1 MESLGTFR
9 KCIESQCCA
18 RRRSISVVS
27 SSLQVTVEPNN
38 QTNIVQME
46 QRFRRQDHMPAFHHH
61 ELLHIWIFS
70 LSCPNNKKQSLDIL
84 DLFVPHWRSSIE
96 RKISPRLSASM
107 PVTAFV
113 LRGVDVS
120 FSPTA
125 VVYMKSNRE
134 NWIRDAL
141 YGSCLIPNC
150 LPQPYRAGD
159 AAQNKAYSYVLL
171 YDGGMY
177 GVVMWSG
184 APSTKNCP

>member
-38 QTNIVQME
+38 QTNIVQKE

-141 YGSCLIPNC
+141 YKVVVSSLIVSHSRIARETPHRIRHTRTYYFTMAVC
-150 LPQPYRAGD
+150 T
-159 AAQNKAYSYVLL
+159 V
-171 YDGGMY
+171 
-177 GVVMWSG
+177 W
-184 APSTKNCP
+184 